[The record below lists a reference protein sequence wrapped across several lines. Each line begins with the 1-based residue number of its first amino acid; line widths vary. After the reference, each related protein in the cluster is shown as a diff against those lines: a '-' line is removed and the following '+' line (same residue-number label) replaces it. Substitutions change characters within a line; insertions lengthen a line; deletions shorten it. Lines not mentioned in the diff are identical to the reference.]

1 MSGHLR
7 YAPVGADGN
16 RGMAVNG
23 SFSPE
28 SLLEMAPESRRLA
41 IWAAGFALGQVPAKV
56 VDNAKLCILDALGI
70 AFASNTFDFAARTAA
85 GVVDLAGA
93 GEHVVIGRN
102 ERLPARDAALLNG
115 VLIHGLD
122 YDDTH
127 PSSVVHATASALPV
141 VLAEGKRREAS
152 GARALAA
159 YVLAVEADA
168 RIGMHAGGWWQKAGF
183 HPTGVV
189 GVFGA
194 ALAAG
199 YLQEQ
204 SVEQLVG
211 GQGIA
216 LSMASGSMEFLDD
229 GTWTKRLHP
238 GWSASS
244 GITAATLA
252 RHGFDSPRKA
262 FEGRFGLFNTYLGGR
277 WPGATDALFGSLGE
291 SWESANV
298 AIKPY
303 PVCHFNHAC
312 GDAALKLQAEHG
324 FTPAEVASITA
335 RIHRNQMP
343 VVCEPAEAKLRP
355 QSDYDAK
362 FSLPYFIAACLVR
375 GRFGLRELEPAALMD
390 PEILALCAKVQCE
403 HYEESAFP
411 DFFSGQV
418 EIVLNDGR
426 KLQCSERVNRGTAE
440 RPLSASDIEKKFLDN
455 AELVIPG
462 SRARAVL
469 EAVMGMDRAANLDR
483 LCGLLA
489 LP

>member
-1 MSGHLR
+1 VN
-7 YAPVGADGN
+7 APAPLASTSEPAISAAEPLCEVASQSQRLGA
-16 RGMAVNG
+16 V
-23 SFSPE
+23 
-28 SLLEMAPESRRLA
+28 
-41 IWAAGFALGQVPAKV
+41 AAAFELSQVPATV
-56 VDNAKLCILDALGI
+56 IAGAKLCILDAIGI

-85 GVVDLAGA
+85 GISDVAGP
-93 GEHVVIGRN
+93 GEHVVIGRR
-102 ERLPARDAALLNG
+102 ERLPLRDAALLNG

-127 PSSVVHATASALPV
+127 PGSVVHATASALPV
-141 VLAEGKRREAS
+141 VLAEGFKRGVT

-168 RIGMHAGGWWQKAGF
+168 RIGLHAGGWWQKAGF

-204 SVEQLVG
+204 SREQLAL
-211 GQGIA
+211 GQGLA

-238 GWSASS
+238 GWAASS
-244 GITAATLA
+244 GLTAASLA
-252 RHGFDSPRKA
+252 RHGFDSPRQA

-277 WPGATDALFGSLGE
+277 WPGAERDLFDALGE
-291 SWESANV
+291 RWETASV

-312 GDAALKLQAEHG
+312 GDAALALQAEHG
-324 FTPAEVASITA
+324 FRAEDVVAITA

-343 VVCEPAEAKLRP
+343 VVCEPAAAKLCP

-362 FSLPYFIAACLVR
+362 FSLPYFVAACLVR
-375 GRFGLRELEPAALMD
+375 GRFGLRELEPASITD
-390 PEILALCAKVQCE
+390 PDILALCAKVRCE
-403 HYEESAFP
+403 HDAESAFP

-418 EIVLNDGR
+418 EIQLRDGR
-426 KLQCSERVNRGTAE
+426 RLERRERVNRGAAE
-440 RPLSASDIEKKFLDN
+440 RPLSRQEIEEKYLAN
-455 AELVIPG
+455 ALLAVAPAQAE
-462 SRARAVL
+462 AVL
-469 EAVMGMDRAANLDR
+469 SAVMNLDQASSLEP
-483 LCGLLA
+483 LCAA
-489 LP
+489 LSLP